1 MNFSKYGKAS
11 PFRASLRKDDIGVN
25 KPSQLTEE
33 EVLNEAEKIGSS
45 LLMRF
50 QKREES
56 PNLQLVPEPFNRN
69 STPDQGAKVYE
80 DRAKFTPEEEAQRNQ
95 HIQELIEELNF
106 NRTRYEKL
114 LNDHAEE
121 KRYWMNYIKQLE
133 AEKVRLYNK

>member
-11 PFRASLRKDDIGVN
+11 PFRAPLRKDDIGVN
-25 KPSQLTEE
+25 KPSQLTED
-33 EVLNEAEKIGSS
+33 EVLNEAEKIGSN
-45 LLMRF
+45 LLMRSL
-50 QKREES
+50 KREES

-69 STPDQGAKVYE
+69 NTPDQVTKVNDE
-80 DRAKFTPEEEAQRNQ
+80 RAKLNPEEEAQRNK

-133 AEKVRLYNK
+133 AERDRLYNK